1 MVQEAHK
8 KNIVIL
14 GFMGTGKSIIGR
26 RLAVELRYHF
36 IDTDKMIEDRTQKR
50 VPEIFDESGEAYFRS
65 MEAEI
70 VKEVS
75 ELSHHVISTGGGV
88 PINPE
93 NLDCLEQSGILVTL
107 TARPEIILKR
117 VQRRKGERPLLDDG
131 NSLTT
136 ITRLLSERLPYYSR
150 SIIAIDT
157 SDIQIGE
164 SVRRLLKQI
173 TPHLQGIN

>member
-1 MVQEAHK
+1 MVKKAHK

-26 RLAVELRYHF
+26 RLAIELGYHF

-50 VPEIFDESGEAYFRS
+50 VPEIFQESGEAYFRT

-75 ELSHHVISTGGGV
+75 ELDHHVISTGGGV
-88 PINPE
+88 PANPA
-93 NLDCLEQSGILVTL
+93 NLDYLEQSGILVTL

-117 VQRRKGERPLLDDG
+117 VQRRKGERPLLEEG
-131 NSLTT
+131 NPLKT
-136 ITRLLSERLPYYSR
+136 ITRLLSDRLPYYSR
-150 SIIAIDT
+150 SIITIDT

-164 SVRRLLKQI
+164 SVRRLLKKLK
-173 TPHLQGIN
+173 PHLRGMS